1 MAYIEDRVST
11 VETDIREIC
20 EDIGVIK
27 AGQTNLERSFA
38 LMRDDVA
45 ELKAGQVEIRNLL
58 ARIVAKLDGVG
69 G

>member
-11 VETDIREIC
+11 VETDIREIR

-45 ELKAGQVEIRNLL
+45 ELKAGQIEIRNLL
-58 ARIVAKLDGVG
+58 ARIVAKLDGVAQ
-69 G
+69 

>member
-1 MAYIEDRVST
+1 MAFIEERIDT
-11 VETDIREIC
+11 VETDLREIR

-27 AGQTNLERSFA
+27 AGQTNLEQSLA

-45 ELKAGQVEIRNLL
+45 ELKAGQIEIANLL
-58 ARIVAKLDGVG
+58 ARIVARLDGVG